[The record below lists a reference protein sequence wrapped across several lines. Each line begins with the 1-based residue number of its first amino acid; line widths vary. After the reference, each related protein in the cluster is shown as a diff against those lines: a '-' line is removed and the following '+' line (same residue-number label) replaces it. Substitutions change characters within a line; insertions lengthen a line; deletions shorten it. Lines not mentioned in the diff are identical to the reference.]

1 MVHLP
6 KNTLLLHFFLN
17 QDLFLP
23 MSKYYLHLGSN
34 SGDRLL
40 MLSSAILAIESKIGK
55 VVDKSSIYETEPW
68 GLKEQ
73 EHFLNQALIVDANL
87 SLEEVFG
94 VTKDIEKE
102 LGCNKLVQ
110 WGPRTIDIDILYADH
125 LVLDTPTL
133 KIPHPQLYH
142 RNFVLIPLMEIAGD
156 FVDPLKNMSIE
167 EIYDECE
174 DEREVLI
181 LD

>member
-1 MVHLP
+1 
-6 KNTLLLHFFLN
+6 
-17 QDLFLP
+17 

-34 SGDRLL
+34 TGDRLS
-40 MLSSAILAIESKIGK
+40 MLSTAISSIESKIGK

-73 EHFLNQALIVDANL
+73 EHFLNQAIIVDTELAV
-87 SLEEVFG
+87 EEVFG
-94 VTKDIEKE
+94 ITKDIEKE
-102 LGCNKLVQ
+102 MGSFKSVQ
-110 WGPRTIDIDILYADH
+110 WGPRAIDIDILYADH
-125 LVLDTPTL
+125 LVMDTPTL

-156 FVDPLKNMSIE
+156 FVDPLKNMSID
-167 EIYDECE
+167 EIYDVCE
-174 DEREVLI
+174 DEGEVLI

>member
-1 MVHLP
+1 
-6 KNTLLLHFFLN
+6 
-17 QDLFLP
+17 

-34 SGDRLL
+34 SGDRLQ
-40 MLSSAILAIESKIGK
+40 MLSSAIQAIESKIGK

-73 EHFLNQALIVDANL
+73 EDFLNQALIVDSNH
-87 SLEEVFG
+87 SVDEVFTI
-94 VTKDIEKE
+94 TKEIEKD
-102 LGCNKLVQ
+102 LGSAKTVQ
-110 WGPRTIDIDILYADH
+110 WGPRAIDIDILYADH
-125 LVLDTPTL
+125 LVLDTPSL
-133 KIPHPQLYH
+133 KIPHPQLYN

-156 FVDPLKNMSIE
+156 FIDPLKNISIE

-174 DEREVLI
+174 DEGEVLI